1 MNSRRFLP
9 LLALLVLGS
18 FVTLGYAK
26 KGGVPGGGGGGDTG
40 SFIPTVATVL
50 DNLSTTGAGISGV
63 GGDYVDGVGG
73 VQCYISVSKNDA
85 DLVTY
90 NTGRKLHFEFDP
102 SSAAWQASGLPQ
114 SLDAEIDF
122 FAINYYGNY
131 DSMGIGTTANV
142 QMDLEFKVGRL
153 TYELDYSALAV
164 YRMNEDSWLITSD
177 PNDPEI
183 PGNPFV
189 WSDQAKLNV
198 IRRHRQTTYGVVSMP
213 FRVLMTKKQ

>member
-1 MNSRRFLP
+1 MNSRRYVP

-26 KGGVPGGGGGGDTG
+26 KPGGSGGTANY
-40 SFIPTVATVL
+40 IPTVATVT
-50 DNLSTTGAGISGV
+50 DQGQGVSSDGSGP
-63 GGDYVDGVGG
+63 YSNGVGG

-90 NTGRKLHFEFDP
+90 NTGRTLHFEFD
-102 SSAAWQASGLPQ
+102 SSSVAWQNSGLPQ

-131 DSMGIGTTANV
+131 DSMGVGTTAQV

-153 TYELDYSALAV
+153 TYELDYQSLAV
-164 YRMNEDSWLITSD
+164 MRTATDTWLITSD
-177 PNDPEI
+177 PADI
-183 PGNPFV
+183 PGNPGFTA
-189 WSDQAKLNV
+189 SDQAALNV
-198 IRRHRQTTYGVVSMP
+198 IRRRAQATYGAVNMP
-213 FRVLMTKKQ
+213 LRVQMTVK